1 MSNTEVTITMRQL
14 IRGLGI
20 SSKQAQ
26 AVVDLLDAGNTVP
39 FITRYRKDQTGGL
52 DEEQIRRIQKRLIK
66 LRQLAER
73 KKTILRSIE
82 SQGKLTES
90 LAKRIRAAGSL
101 KRLEDLYLPYK
112 PRKQTLAAQA
122 RNRGLDHLAREILEA
137 DPAAADLDARAADY
151 VNPDKGVNT
160 AAEALLGA
168 GHIIAEQFSERIEL
182 REKLREILERTGVLH
197 STRIG
202 GDETP
207 SPSENAKSTAAAT
220 KTAEHDSSESA
231 ATESKAVEPSS
242 AKTASDASPESETDA
257 VVSDKTTDDA
267 ESAEAIDQAQPTAP
281 SEAGSEPKETT
292 ATEADAL
299 AAGEA
304 PTAADPATNDDADD
318 GDSPEDDTTVSAEMP
333 PDESADEPAE
343 EGFEP
348 IVPQSTDGSRTG
360 SETPPP
366 EEETTRSVDDAA
378 SADQTKSDSESS
390 LTETS
395 QATEVGEAAE
405 QPTSAPSASEP
416 KTAPKQQKLSKA
428 EARKRAKERK
438 KKKKEERKV
447 KAFADYFDYHEAIRK
462 IPPHRVLAINRG
474 ERSKV
479 LRVRIEADTE
489 AMIAVAEEECVP
501 KDHPH
506 AEFLKGCARDALSRL
521 IYPSL
526 EREARRDLTDR
537 AESHAVDV
545 FAKNLRKLLLQPPV
559 RDRRVLAIDPGYRS
573 GCKLAA
579 LDQFGNVLDVGVISL
594 IGKAEKREQAKEKI
608 IALVERYHLSI
619 IAIGN
624 GTGCRETELF
634 IAELLENELA
644 GRGLAYAIVNEAGAS
659 VYSTSP
665 LGREELPEF
674 DASVRGAVS
683 IGRRLLDPLSE
694 LVKID
699 PGNIGVGLYQHDVK
713 AKHLRESLDAVVES
727 CVNYVGVDV
736 NTASPALLRYVSG
749 LNQLTARRVYEY
761 RRANGPFRNREQLR
775 NVPGIGET
783 TFVQAAG
790 FLKINGDNPLDATW
804 IHPESYPLAERLMEK
819 LGITAEEIIR
829 GDKAELLESKIREI
843 DVDQLAEELGAGKL
857 TVRDILQQFMRPGRD
872 PREDIPRPAF
882 KEGVLKLEDLEVGME
897 LSGTVLNV
905 VDFGAF
911 IDIGMHDSGLVHVS
925 QLANRY
931 IRDPHEVVS
940 VGDIVR
946 VWVIGVDKER
956 RRVSL
961 TMIPPGT
968 QQKKRSEP
976 RERRDDKKTSREQ
989 GRSKRREDRRGG
1001 KGGERRREHH
1011 GRRRTPPKPVKPISS
1026 EMIEGKEPLR
1036 SFSDLLQYAAVKGIV
1051 PQAASDGKES
1061 KKRKK
1066 KKGKKDG
1073 GQPAQATPPASQS
1086 STESDS
1092 TAAENP
1098 TDEKEGRGDQGQT
1111 GSPGAPPEKEN

>member
-1 MSNTEVTITMRQL
+1 
-14 IRGLGI
+14 
-20 SSKQAQ
+20 
-26 AVVDLLDAGNTVP
+26 
-39 FITRYRKDQTGGL
+39 
-52 DEEQIRRIQKRLIK
+52 EEQ
-66 LRQLAER
+66 AEADSASAQSPR
-73 KKTILRSIE
+73 EPEVADTQSQTAE
-82 SQGKLTES
+82 STES
-90 LAKRIRAAGSL
+90 
-101 KRLEDLYLPYK
+101 
-112 PRKQTLAAQA
+112 
-122 RNRGLDHLAREILEA
+122 
-137 DPAAADLDARAADY
+137 
-151 VNPDKGVNT
+151 
-160 AAEALLGA
+160 
-168 GHIIAEQFSERIEL
+168 
-182 REKLREILERTGVLH
+182 
-197 STRIG
+197 
-202 GDETP
+202 
-207 SPSENAKSTAAAT
+207 
-220 KTAEHDSSESA
+220 
-231 ATESKAVEPSS
+231 
-242 AKTASDASPESETDA
+242 ASDA
-257 VVSDKTTDDA
+257 
-267 ESAEAIDQAQPTAP
+267 
-281 SEAGSEPKETT
+281 G
-292 ATEADAL
+292 
-299 AAGEA
+299 
-304 PTAADPATNDDADD
+304 
-318 GDSPEDDTTVSAEMP
+318 
-333 PDESADEPAE
+333 
-343 EGFEP
+343 
-348 IVPQSTDGSRTG
+348 
-360 SETPPP
+360 
-366 EEETTRSVDDAA
+366 
-378 SADQTKSDSESS
+378 
-390 LTETS
+390 
-395 QATEVGEAAE
+395 
-405 QPTSAPSASEP
+405 QPTSKPATSE
-416 KTAPKQQKLSKA
+416 KQAAPKQKKLSKA

-438 KKKKEERKV
+438 KKKKEERKI
-447 KAFADYFDYHEAIRK
+447 KAFSDYFDYREAIRK

-501 KDHPH
+501 EGHPH
-506 AEFLKGCARDALSRL
+506 ADFLKGCARDALTRL

-537 AESHAVDV
+537 AEAHAVDV

-594 IGKAEKREQAKEKI
+594 IGKADKREQAKEKI
-608 IALVERYHLSI
+608 IALVDRYNLSI

-634 IAELLENELA
+634 VAELLENDLA

-804 IHPESYPLAERLMEK
+804 IHPESYPLAQRLMEK

-829 GDKAELLESKIREI
+829 GDKAELLESKVREI

-931 IRDPHEVVS
+931 VRDPHEVVS

-961 TMIPPGT
+961 TMIPPDAKQEERAAPEARGGGEGGR
-968 QQKKRSEP
+968 K
-976 RERRDDKKTSREQ
+976 RRD
-989 GRSKRREDRRGG
+989 DRRGG
-1001 KGGERRREHH
+1001 KGGDRRRS
-1011 GRRRTPPKPVKPISS
+1011 RRRTPPKPVKPISS

-1051 PQAASDGKES
+1051 PQPATGGKGG
-1061 KKRKK
+1061 KKRNKN
-1066 KKGKKDG
+1066 KKGKQDGVRQPKPAAPEAPAASTPAESKASEGDVSENQERTDAPKAEPKDE
-1073 GQPAQATPPASQS
+1073 T
-1086 STESDS
+1086 
-1092 TAAENP
+1092 
-1098 TDEKEGRGDQGQT
+1098 
-1111 GSPGAPPEKEN
+1111 